1 MTTQYTPY
9 ETQPPL
15 PDPAPR
21 RSNATKP
28 LMILL
33 AVIGGITLVVM
44 LTTTIFSS
52 VLGLSRGS
60 ATLAADTAG
69 VTALD
74 VNASAGQFTLEFAE
88 VNEATLE
95 TSGVSAD
102 RWELTRHDT
111 TLVVDTPS
119 RWFSWDWFGA
129 NSGDNR
135 VTLTLPEELNDGSLN
150 AELDLGAGR
159 LIATGDFD
167 QLVVELNAGEAR
179 VEGSARGL
187 DAQTNAGSMNLNL
200 ADVES
205 SSFEV
210 AAGRINAELTGAA
223 PTATEIEVSAG
234 RLDLTLPDETYA
246 ITSEVAAGN
255 LDNRLNTAN
264 ESQHQIAVELAAGNV
279 RLRPLSN
286 N

>member
-15 PDPAPR
+15 PDPEPR
-21 RSNATKP
+21 RANATKP

-52 VLGLSRGS
+52 MLGLSRGS
-60 ATLAADTAG
+60 ATLTADTAG
-69 VTALD
+69 ITALD
-74 VNASAGQFTLEFAE
+74 VNASAGEFTLEFAE

-111 TLVVDTPS
+111 TLVVDAPS
-119 RWFSWDWFGA
+119 RWFSWDWLGP

-135 VTLTLPEELNDGSLN
+135 VTLTLPAELNDGSLN

-167 QLVVELNAGEAR
+167 QLAVELNAGEAR

-187 DAQTNAGSMNLNL
+187 EAQTNAGSMNLNL

-205 SSFEV
+205 SNFEV

-223 PTATEIEVSAG
+223 PTATQIDVSAG

-246 ITSEVAAGN
+246 ITSDVAAGN
-255 LDNRLNTAN
+255 LDNRLNSAS
-264 ESQHQIAVELAAGNV
+264 ESQHHIAVELAAGNV